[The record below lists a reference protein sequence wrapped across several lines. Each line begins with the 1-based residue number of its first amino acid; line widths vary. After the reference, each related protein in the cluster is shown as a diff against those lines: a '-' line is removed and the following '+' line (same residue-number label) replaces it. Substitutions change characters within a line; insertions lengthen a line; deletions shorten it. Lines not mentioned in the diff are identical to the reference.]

1 MANPKSN
8 YKKGTVNNMKE
19 KTKRGLIIGGA
30 TAVCAAMVYVIGMQF
45 TKDDEPIQTAK
56 LPEQTTPAVTVAIS
70 TTART
75 ESEPIEVED
84 ENTPPEINE
93 DITEET
99 VEIPEDAEVI
109 QQDFPEQTTTAAT
122 TPPPPPEITDEAVLT
137 NPDVTPEYTPEQ
149 TTVADT
155 SDEQSADTPKHGEK
169 KDGKI
174 YINGFGWVTDNGGGG
189 QAEYADDMFENGN
202 KIGYFG

>member
-1 MANPKSN
+1 MIK
-8 YKKGTVNNMKE
+8 MKE

-30 TAVCAAMVYVIGMQF
+30 TAVCAAMVCVIGMQF

-75 ESEPIEVED
+75 ESEPIEAED
-84 ENTPPEINE
+84 ENTSPEQNE
-93 DITEET
+93 DAHEET
-99 VEIPEDAEVI
+99 AEIPEDAEVI

-137 NPDVTPEYTPEQ
+137 NPDVIPEYTPEQ

-155 SDEQSADTPKHGEK
+155 SDEQPADTPKHGEK

>member
-30 TAVCAAMVYVIGMQF
+30 TAVCAAMVCVIGMQF

-56 LPEQTTPAVTVAIS
+56 LPEQTTPSVTVAIS

-84 ENTPPEINE
+84 ENIPPEHDEGNP
-93 DITEET
+93 EEML
-99 VEIPEDAEVI
+99 EIPEDAEVI
-109 QQDFPEQTTTAAT
+109 QQDFPEQTTTAVT
-122 TPPPPPEITDEAVLT
+122 TPPPPEITDEAVLT

-155 SDEQSADTPKHGEK
+155 SDEQPADTPKHGEK

-174 YINGFGWVTDNGGGG
+174 YINGFGWVIDNGGGG

>member
-1 MANPKSN
+1 
-8 YKKGTVNNMKE
+8 MKE

-30 TAVCAAMVYVIGMQF
+30 TAVCAAMVCVIGMQF

-75 ESEPIEVED
+75 ESEPIEVDD
-84 ENTPPEINE
+84 ENTPLEHDEGNP
-93 DITEET
+93 EET
-99 VEIPEDAEVI
+99 LEIPEDAEVI

-122 TPPPPPEITDEAVLT
+122 TPPPPPEIIDEAVLT
-137 NPDVTPEYTPEQ
+137 NPDVIPEYTPEQ
-149 TTVADT
+149 TTVVDT
-155 SDEQSADTPKHGEK
+155 SDEHPADTPKHGEK

-189 QAEYADDMFENGN
+189 QAEYADDMYENGN

>member
-1 MANPKSN
+1 
-8 YKKGTVNNMKE
+8 MKE

-30 TAVCAAMVYVIGMQF
+30 TAVCAAMVCVIGMQF

-56 LPEQTTPAVTVAIS
+56 FPEQTTPSVTVAIS

-84 ENTPPEINE
+84 ENIPPEQNE
-93 DITEET
+93 DAPEEM

-122 TPPPPPEITDEAVLT
+122 TPPPPEITDEAVLT
-137 NPDVTPEYTPEQ
+137 NPDVTPEYIPEQ

-155 SDEQSADTPKHGEK
+155 SDEQPADTPKHGEK

>member
-1 MANPKSN
+1 
-8 YKKGTVNNMKE
+8 MKE
-19 KTKRGLIIGGA
+19 KTKRGLIIGCA
-30 TAVCAAMVYVIGMQF
+30 TAVCTAMVCVIGMQF

-84 ENTPPEINE
+84 ENIPPEINE

-149 TTVADT
+149 ITVADT
-155 SDEQSADTPKHGEK
+155 SDEQPADTPKHGEK

-189 QAEYADDMFENGN
+189 QAEYADDMYENGN

>member
-1 MANPKSN
+1 
-8 YKKGTVNNMKE
+8 MKE

-30 TAVCAAMVYVIGMQF
+30 TAVCAAMVCVIGMQF

-75 ESEPIEVED
+75 ASEPIEVED
-84 ENTPPEINE
+84 ENIPPEINE

-109 QQDFPEQTTTAAT
+109 QQDFPEQTTTAVT

-137 NPDVTPEYTPEQ
+137 NPDVTSEYTPEQ

-155 SDEQSADTPKHGEK
+155 SDEQPADTPKHGEK

>member
-1 MANPKSN
+1 
-8 YKKGTVNNMKE
+8 MKE

-30 TAVCAAMVYVIGMQF
+30 TAVCAAMVCVIGMQF

-70 TTART
+70 TTAKT
-75 ESEPIEVED
+75 ESEPIESED
-84 ENTPPEINE
+84 ENTPLE
-93 DITEET
+93 DNSVTDIPEET

-122 TPPPPPEITDEAVLT
+122 TPPPPEITDEAVLT

-155 SDEQSADTPKHGEK
+155 SDEQPADTPKHGEK

-189 QAEYADDMFENGN
+189 QAEYADDMYENGN

>member
-1 MANPKSN
+1 
-8 YKKGTVNNMKE
+8 MKE

-30 TAVCAAMVYVIGMQF
+30 TAVCAAMVCVIGMQF

-75 ESEPIEVED
+75 ESEPIVED
-84 ENTPPEINE
+84 ENTPPELNE
-93 DITEET
+93 ETPEET

-122 TPPPPPEITDEAVLT
+122 TPPPPPEITDEAILT

-155 SDEQSADTPKHGEK
+155 SDEQPADAPKHGEK

-174 YINGFGWVTDNGGGG
+174 YINGFGWVIDNGGGG

>member
-1 MANPKSN
+1 
-8 YKKGTVNNMKE
+8 MKE

-30 TAVCAAMVYVIGMQF
+30 TAVCAAMVCVIGMQF

-56 LPEQTTPAVTVAIS
+56 LLEQTTPAVTVAIS
-70 TTART
+70 TTTRT
-75 ESEPIEVED
+75 ESEPIEVEA
-84 ENTPPEINE
+84 ENTPPKHNE
-93 DITEET
+93 DAPKET

-155 SDEQSADTPKHGEK
+155 SDEQPADTPRHGEK

-174 YINGFGWVTDNGGGG
+174 YINGFGWVIDNGGGG

>member
-1 MANPKSN
+1 
-8 YKKGTVNNMKE
+8 MKE

-30 TAVCAAMVYVIGMQF
+30 TAVCAAMVCVIGMQF

-70 TTART
+70 TTARI

-84 ENTPPEINE
+84 ENIPPEINE

-109 QQDFPEQTTTAAT
+109 QQDFPEQTTTAVT

>member
-1 MANPKSN
+1 MIK
-8 YKKGTVNNMKE
+8 MKE

-30 TAVCAAMVYVIGMQF
+30 TAVCAAMVCVIGMQF

-56 LPEQTTPAVTVAIS
+56 LPEQTTPSVTVAIS

-84 ENTPPEINE
+84 ENIPPEINE

-109 QQDFPEQTTTAAT
+109 QQDFPEQTTTAVT

-155 SDEQSADTPKHGEK
+155 SDEQPADTPKHGEK

-189 QAEYADDMFENGN
+189 QAEYADDMYENGN

>member
-1 MANPKSN
+1 
-8 YKKGTVNNMKE
+8 MKE

-30 TAVCAAMVYVIGMQF
+30 AALCTVMVCVIGMQF
-45 TKDDEPIQTAK
+45 TKDDKPIQTAK
-56 LPEQTTPAVTVAIS
+56 LPQQTTPAVTVAIS
-70 TTART
+70 TTVRT
-75 ESEPIEVED
+75 ESKPIEVEE
-84 ENTPPEINE
+84 ENTLAENNSVT
-93 DITEET
+93 DIPKET
-99 VEIPEDAEVI
+99 TEIPEDAEVI
-109 QQDFPEQTTTAAT
+109 QQDFPEQTTTAAA

-155 SDEQSADTPKHGEK
+155 SDEQPADTPKHGEK

-189 QAEYADDMFENGN
+189 QAEYAEDMYENGN

>member
-30 TAVCAAMVYVIGMQF
+30 TAVCAAMVCVIGMQF

-84 ENTPPEINE
+84 ENIPPDINE

-109 QQDFPEQTTTAAT
+109 QQDFPEQTTTAVT

-137 NPDVTPEYTPEQ
+137 NPDVTSEYTPEQ

-155 SDEQSADTPKHGEK
+155 SDEQPADTPKHGEK

-174 YINGFGWVTDNGGGG
+174 LGYGGDEGLGHRLFGRRKRNTERGIN
-189 QAEYADDMFENGN
+189 A
-202 KIGYFG
+202 

>member
-1 MANPKSN
+1 
-8 YKKGTVNNMKE
+8 MKE

-30 TAVCAAMVYVIGMQF
+30 TAVCAAMVCVIGMQF

-56 LPEQTTPAVTVAIS
+56 LPEQTTSAVTVAIS

-84 ENTPPEINE
+84 ENIPPEINE
-93 DITEET
+93 DITEEK

-109 QQDFPEQTTTAAT
+109 QQDFPEQTTTAVT

-137 NPDVTPEYTPEQ
+137 NPDVIPEYTPEQ

-155 SDEQSADTPKHGEK
+155 SDEQPADTPKHGEK

-189 QAEYADDMFENGN
+189 QAEYADDMYENGN

>member
-1 MANPKSN
+1 
-8 YKKGTVNNMKE
+8 MKE

-30 TAVCAAMVYVIGMQF
+30 TAVCVAMVCVIGMQF
-45 TKDDEPIQTAK
+45 TKDDVPIQIAK

-122 TPPPPPEITDEAVLT
+122 TPPLPPEITDEAVLT

-155 SDEQSADTPKHGEK
+155 SDEQPADTPKHGEK

-189 QAEYADDMFENGN
+189 QAEYADDMYENGN